1 MSKKLRNYRCF
12 AAFSSGGSASNLP
25 PESSPWDIPGISPP
39 TNPLFRPCPCSAN
52 QLSVR
57 SMGFWKKD
65 AIRRKLMTPA
75 EQEDFLRTYGE
86 AARPMLEAVL
96 DERVEE
102 LAARYEKA
110 WGGIFAHMRDEH
122 EGVPMV
128 SRRKAAEMLGVSLS
142 TIQRLEERGE
152 LPPP

>member
-1 MSKKLRNYRCF
+1 
-12 AAFSSGGSASNLP
+12 
-25 PESSPWDIPGISPP
+25 
-39 TNPLFRPCPCSAN
+39 
-52 QLSVR
+52 
-57 SMGFWKKD
+57 
-65 AIRRKLMTPA
+65 
-75 EQEDFLRTYGE
+75 
-86 AARPMLEAVL
+86 MLEAVL

-152 LPPP
+152 LPPPEHFGARTVRHRFEDIVAFARGKGISVRKP